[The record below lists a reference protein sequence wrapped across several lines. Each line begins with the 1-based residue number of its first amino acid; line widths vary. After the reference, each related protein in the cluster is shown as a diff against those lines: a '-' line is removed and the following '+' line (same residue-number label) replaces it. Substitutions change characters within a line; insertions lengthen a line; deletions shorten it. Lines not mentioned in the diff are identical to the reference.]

1 MKLPVFVSPAHATNF
16 WTSADPGNASEP
28 GRSLSALLAVGIEHM
43 PLPHLW
49 KETFSDVR
57 RWAGNVRMHSL
68 LLDFDG
74 TLTPLRADL
83 DPGFVDSTVR
93 RVLQEIQDTGRI
105 AIAIIS
111 GRSLDEIRGR
121 VGICGLIYAGNYGME
136 IRGPAVRYIDGTALA
151 ARDEIQ
157 LLALRFKYDLRR
169 FQNLQIRNKGLSIT
183 IHWST
188 PQLPEIRKEIRRV
201 VIDAVADGSKRFT
214 VRDMLNSIDILP
226 ITTWNKGSAQW
237 INRHLNVDVRDSM
250 YVSDDRCDD
259 GVFASLQEAITVK
272 VGLADNTCARY
283 VLKDSADVLT
293 LLKLLLI
300 LLRGLCRGDDSC

>member
-1 MKLPVFVSPAHATNF
+1 MNQE
-16 WTSADPGNASEP
+16 D
-28 GRSLSALLAVGIEHM
+28 LSAFLAVRIEHM

-83 DPGFVDSTVR
+83 DSVFLDPRVR

-105 AIAIIS
+105 AIGIIS

-136 IRGPAVRYIDGTALA
+136 IRGPTVRYVDRAAVA

-157 LLALRFKYDLRR
+157 LLALRFKDDLRR

-183 IHWST
+183 IQWST
-188 PQLPEIRKEIRRV
+188 PQLPEIRKEIRSV

-214 VRDMLNSIDILP
+214 VRDAINSIDILP
-226 ITTWNKGSAQW
+226 ATTWNKGSAAQW

-272 VGLADNTCARY
+272 VGLADNTRARY
-283 VLKDSADVLT
+283 VLKDSAEVLT

-300 LLRGLCRGDDSC
+300 LLRGV